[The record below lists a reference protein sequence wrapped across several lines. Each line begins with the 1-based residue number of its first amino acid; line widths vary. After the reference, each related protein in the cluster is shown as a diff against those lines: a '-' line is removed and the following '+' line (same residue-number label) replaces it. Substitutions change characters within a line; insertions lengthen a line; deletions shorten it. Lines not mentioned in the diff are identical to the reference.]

1 MRFKRG
7 GGAWYSETNS
17 IYLTGPSL
25 AAAAISL
32 TGFRLRRAAA
42 AGIRALHALRGKSRA
57 GGLGYGLSPE
67 GKNRIARNAERDK
80 RIERLYYANRSG
92 SPMDA
97 LDICRV
103 LQAGNRA
110 IALNP
115 EITDAELATVI
126 VDFVQTIRMN

>member
-1 MRFKRG
+1 MRKEPTWPRKMTSKTLQARTDRLARNKAERNKR
-7 GGAWYSETNS
+7 
-17 IYLTGPSL
+17 I
-25 AAAAISL
+25 
-32 TGFRLRRAAA
+32 
-42 AGIRALHALRGKSRA
+42 
-57 GGLGYGLSPE
+57 E

-92 SPMDA
+92 SAMDA

-103 LQAGNRA
+103 LGAGNRA
-110 IALNP
+110 IELNP

>member
-1 MRFKRG
+1 MRQADGANVATEMTSKTLQARTDRLARNNERNKR
-7 GGAWYSETNS
+7 
-17 IYLTGPSL
+17 I
-25 AAAAISL
+25 
-32 TGFRLRRAAA
+32 
-42 AGIRALHALRGKSRA
+42 
-57 GGLGYGLSPE
+57 E

>member
-1 MRFKRG
+1 MTSKTLQACKDWLARNKAERNKR
-7 GGAWYSETNS
+7 
-17 IYLTGPSL
+17 I
-25 AAAAISL
+25 
-32 TGFRLRRAAA
+32 
-42 AGIRALHALRGKSRA
+42 
-57 GGLGYGLSPE
+57 E
-67 GKNRIARNAERDK
+67 GKNRIARNTERDK

>member
-1 MRFKRG
+1 MDGPNVATEMTSKTLQARTDRLARNKAERNKR
-7 GGAWYSETNS
+7 
-17 IYLTGPSL
+17 I
-25 AAAAISL
+25 
-32 TGFRLRRAAA
+32 
-42 AGIRALHALRGKSRA
+42 
-57 GGLGYGLSPE
+57 E

-97 LDICRV
+97 LDVCRV

-110 IALNP
+110 IAMNP